1 MKDGRIRLGH
11 VMTRHDHSAAKLT
24 CALSHPELFEVVG
37 AVAEDPEREAE
48 LRDRPPYSSVRFMS
62 RDELLERGVDAVLV
76 ESYDLDLVR
85 DAFFWAEQGIHIH
98 LDKPAGADAAEFERL
113 LRTCKRT
120 GAQLQMAYMYRYN
133 PAYLDCLARIAR
145 GELGEIYSVTAIMNT
160 CHDPEKRRW
169 IGRLPGGIMLF
180 LGCHMVDLIYRI
192 MGVPDSITPISRK
205 TRFDGVDCTDFSM
218 ALFGYPKGISVAE
231 AVSVE
236 VNGYGRR
243 QLVVCGSEGTYEI
256 RPLECPM
263 EAYLTL
269 KKDSKTY
276 RDCSSKLEIPA
287 QLSGSARY
295 DALLYD
301 FAAMVRGEKENPCS
315 FDYELQLQKMI
326 LCCCGFDTDWKT
338 TTHI

>member
-269 KKDSKTY
+269 
-276 RDCSSKLEIPA
+276 
-287 QLSGSARY
+287 
-295 DALLYD
+295 
-301 FAAMVRGEKENPCS
+301 
-315 FDYELQLQKMI
+315 
-326 LCCCGFDTDWKT
+326 
-338 TTHI
+338 